1 MKKRIIFIIL
11 LSLIILSLVISNI
24 FAGDKRVLRVAACPT
39 YHGSISQL
47 DPKKYELFFSES
59 TAQSIN
65 LLENDLVDIIV
76 SGRTLKPNENI
87 AYSLVL
93 GKGYSFLSNSEHLLF
108 INELKEYNVYT
119 DLEIQEIKNIFPVIN
134 ISRVE
139 NVYDYINEGLIITS
153 WEETDYNN
161 AEVVHLLENNGQRVK
176 LSRQATAHY
185 TDQSINLEDLKV
197 LTF

>member
-24 FAGDKRVLRVAACPT
+24 FASNKRVLRVAACPT
-39 YHGSISQL
+39 YHSSISQL
-47 DPKKYELFFSES
+47 DSKKYELFFSES

-65 LLENDLVDIIV
+65 LLENDLVDIII

-87 AYSLVL
+87 TYSLAL
-93 GKGYSFLSNSEHLLF
+93 GKGYSFLSNSEQVLF
-108 INELKEYNVYT
+108 INELKDYNVYT
-119 DLEIQEIKNIFPVIN
+119 DLEIEEIKNIFPVIN

-153 WEETDYNN
+153 WENTNYNN

-185 TDQSINLEDLKV
+185 TDQLINLEGLKV